1 MAQINFFKY
10 IGKYVCFLVDK
21 IEKSKKKET
30 EDLKAF
36 ELLEEA
42 ACDSSFRSDSSTVKK
57 LIENVSMPSPIPN
70 RSQSHTSTPK
80 NKSKKGIHDIYVNSL
95 FLYIKYYRDCFTN
108 LSSLH
113 WRSY

>member
-80 NKSKKGIHDIYVNSL
+80 NKSKRGMYC
-95 FLYIKYYRDCFTN
+95 FLWIRHYQKSTILVSIFVKLT
-108 LSSLH
+108 
-113 WRSY
+113 

>member
-10 IGKYVCFLVDK
+10 IGKCVCFLVDK

-80 NKSKKGIHDIYVNSL
+80 NKSKKGIHDIYVN
-95 FLYIKYYRDCFTN
+95 I
-108 LSSLH
+108 
-113 WRSY
+113 

>member
-1 MAQINFFKY
+1 MWTKIRANQVHFSIWNFFSS
-10 IGKYVCFLVDK
+10 IDK

-80 NKSKKGIHDIYVNSL
+80 NKSKRGMYC
-95 FLYIKYYRDCFTN
+95 FLWIRHYQKSTIVSIPVKLT
-108 LSSLH
+108 
-113 WRSY
+113 